1 MVIGKIKEALER
13 RKRRKIEGEIE
24 KNRLES
30 YRETEQMQKAEQI
43 KKEADRLA
51 HLKQY
56 KTAIEEYHK
65 SLEIF
70 PFDEKE
76 TKFSKPAE
84 FFFKI
89 FFNVAASYSFMNKFD
104 NAIEFF
110 DKSLKIEKT
119 DDENKIK
126 ALMSKGNCYYKA
138 KQLLNSDYEEGTYA
152 IRMESDFN
160 VDSKMLDEFKKLDE
174 KENLLKLAHSCF
186 SKTTEIDRNN
196 ADAWYK
202 KGHME
207 FLLGEIKDAML
218 SFDNVLMADKN
229 FENREGIRLFEDIRE
244 EKGIKAKHSKV
255 LDTGIM
261 FKTKTGHFV
270 KNKAEKMIANFL
282 FENNIIFQYDMAVS
296 WADKDDFK
304 ASFFVPKLD
313 LYLEHF
319 KFNNVDNYKKTMNVK
334 IKQYEKNKKKLV
346 YTTSDDE
353 SNIEE
358 ALKIKIKPYIAL

>member
-1 MVIGKIKEALER
+1 MVIGKIREALEK
-13 RKRRKIEGEIE
+13 RKQRKIEEEIE

-56 KTAIEEYHK
+56 KTAIEEYFK

-76 TKFSKPAE
+76 TKFRKPAE
-84 FFFKI
+84 FFFKLY
-89 FFNVAASYSFMNKFD
+89 FNIAASYSFMNRFD
-104 NAIEFF
+104 NAIEYF
-110 DKSLKIEKT
+110 DRSLKIESI
-119 DDENKIK
+119 DDENMIK
-126 ALMSKGNCYYKA
+126 ALMSKGSCYYKA
-138 KQLLNSDYEEGTYA
+138 KQLLSMGYEEGAYA
-152 IRMESDFN
+152 IKMESDFN

-174 KENLLKLAHSCF
+174 KENLLSLAHNCF
-186 SKTTEIDRNN
+186 AKTTEIDRND

-207 FLLGEIKDAML
+207 FLMGKVKDAML
-218 SFDNVLMADKN
+218 SFDSVLMIDKN

-244 EKGIKAKHSKV
+244 EKGIKAKQSKAP
-255 LDTGIM
+255 DTDTM
-261 FKTKTGHFV
+261 FKTKTGHYV

-282 FENNIIFQYDMAVS
+282 FENNMIFQYDMAVS

-304 ASFFVPKLD
+304 ASFFIPKLD
-313 LYLEHF
+313 LHLEHF
-319 KFNNVDNYKKTMNVK
+319 KFSNVDNYKKLMSAK
-334 IKQYEKNKKKLV
+334 IKQYEKSKKKLV
-346 YTTSDDE
+346 YTTPDDE
-353 SNIEE
+353 GNIEE
-358 ALKIKIKPYIAL
+358 ALKIKMKPYIVL

>member
-1 MVIGKIKEALER
+1 MVIGRIKAALER
-13 RKRRKIEGEIE
+13 RKQRKIEEEIE
-24 KNRLES
+24 KNRLDS

-65 SLEIF
+65 ALEIF

-76 TKFSKPAE
+76 AKFRKPAE

-89 FFNVAASYSFMNKFD
+89 FFNIAASYSFMNKLD

-110 DKSLKIEKT
+110 DKSLKIESI
-119 DDENKIK
+119 DDENRIK
-126 ALMSKGNCYYKA
+126 ALMSKGSCYYKA
-138 KQLLNSDYEEGTYA
+138 KQLLSMGYEEGTYA

-160 VDSKMLDEFKKLDE
+160 VDGKMLDEFKKLDE
-174 KENLLKLAHSCF
+174 KENLLRLSHDCF
-186 SKTTEIDRNN
+186 AKTTEIDRND

-207 FLLGEIKDAML
+207 FLLGKVKDAML

-244 EKGIKAKHSKV
+244 EKGIKAKHSKA
-255 LDTGIM
+255 LDTDM
-261 FKTKTGHFV
+261 MSKTKTGHYV

-282 FENNIIFQYDMAVS
+282 FENSMIFQYDMAVS

-304 ASFFVPKLD
+304 ASFFIPKLD

-319 KFNNVDNYKKTMNVK
+319 KFNNVDDPKKAMNAK

-358 ALKIKIKPYIAL
+358 ALKIKMKPYIVL